1 MKSFYVVPT
10 PIGNLDDLTF
20 RAKAVLEAVDI
31 IFCEDTLHSTKL
43 VRKYNKKAK
52 LISLHKFNELSRIE
66 EILKLLE
73 TNDIALISD
82 AGTPTINDPGQL
94 LIKELVSKEI
104 KIIPLPGAN
113 AITTAISGSGLE
125 FASFT
130 FIGFFPRKENQ
141 LKEIIYKHLNVDLIV
156 GYESPNR
163 INKTLEILFTTFGDL
178 EVCLARELTK
188 LHEEILTTKISLLKE
203 KTFKGEI
210 VLLIPTSQIMIE
222 ETTLEDLIKI
232 YQQEN
237 LSNKAIV
244 NIISKTTKF
253 KKNQIYERL
262 KKDE

>member
-1 MKSFYVVPT
+1 MKDFYVVPT
-10 PIGNLDDLTF
+10 PIGNLEDLTF
-20 RAKAVLEAVDI
+20 RAKRILEEVSI
-31 IFCEDTLHSTKL
+31 ILCEDTLYSTKL
-43 VRKYNKKAK
+43 VRKYNSSAK

-73 TNDIALISD
+73 TKSIALISD

-94 LIKELVSKEI
+94 LIKELVHKGI
-104 KIIPLPGAN
+104 KITPLPGAS
-113 AITTAISGSGLE
+113 AITTALSGSGLE
-125 FASFT
+125 FSIFA
-130 FIGFFPRKENQ
+130 FIGFFPKKEKQ
-141 LKEIIYKHLNVDLIV
+141 LEEIIYKYLNVDLII

-163 INKTLEILFTTFGDL
+163 ILKTLAILEATFGDI

-188 LHEEILTTKISLLKE
+188 LHEEILTTKISILRN

-210 VLLIPTSQIMIE
+210 VLLIPTKQIS
-222 ETTLEDLIKI
+222 LEDYKLDDLLKI

-237 LSNKAIV
+237 LSNKTIV
-244 NIISKTTKF
+244 NIISKTTNF